1 MKKSK
6 ILFVLI
12 LLISNVMF
20 SQTDFGD
27 DVEDVPAAP
36 IDGWIFVV
44 LAVGVYY
51 GYRCTI
57 SNKQKVH

>member
-6 ILFVLI
+6 ILFILI

-20 SQTDFGD
+20 SQTGFDD

-36 IDGWIFVV
+36 IDEWIV
-44 LAVGVYY
+44 LALVAATFY
-51 GYRCTI
+51 GYKCT
-57 SNKQKVH
+57 SANKQKVQ